1 MFIIDFKTEK
11 IKQVDNFQMCNFIN
25 DLIAKSSGD
34 LIGKRYL
41 FVPNA
46 EAAKYIIEKAVIK

>member
-11 IKQVDNFQMCNFIN
+11 IKQVDNFQMCMFIN
-25 DLIAKSSGD
+25 DLIAKRSGD

-41 FVPNA
+41 FVPTA
-46 EAAKYIIEKAVIK
+46 DAAKYIIEKAVA